1 MPSPQVVV
9 LTDAEGAAA
18 AAARRAAELLQAA
31 IEQRGR
37 ATLAVSG
44 GQTPARML
52 ELLAAAPLDWQRL
65 DVFQVDERVAP
76 DGHADRNATRQAL
89 ALPAAQFH
97 AMPVA
102 AAEPADLPAA
112 AAGYAAELAR
122 YAGHPIQLDL
132 IHLGLG
138 TDGHIASIFP
148 GSGVADDRDV
158 AVVGP
163 QLGRLRMTLTLAAIN
178 RACHILWLV
187 TGQAKRA
194 ALAAMLA
201 GDPASVGS
209 RVRHDA
215 AVVFTDREAAVDIP
229 HS

>member
-1 MPSPQVVV
+1 MPSAQLVV
-9 LTDAEGAAA
+9 LADADAAAA

-31 IEQRGR
+31 IAQRGR

-52 ELLAAAPLDWQRL
+52 ELLAEAPIDWQRL

-76 DGHADRNATRQAL
+76 DGHADRNATRQAA
-89 ALPAAQFH
+89 ALPVADFH
-97 AMPVA
+97 AMPVTA
-102 AAEPADLPAA
+102 ADLAA
-112 AAGYAAELAR
+112 AAADYAAELQR
-122 YAGHPIQLDL
+122 YAGHPIHLD
-132 IHLGLG
+132 IVHLGLG
-138 TDGHIASIFP
+138 PDGHIASIFP
-148 GSGVADDRDV
+148 GAGVADDRDV

-163 QLGRLRMTLTLAAIN
+163 HLGRLRMTLTLAAIN
-178 RACHILWLV
+178 RARHILWLV

-201 GDPASVGS
+201 GDPVCVGS

-215 AVVFTDREAAVDIP
+215 AVVFADREAAVDIP